1 MKVFKDVME
10 ISTVV
15 IEQLN
20 QIQSTKIAKTIN
32 EKKIYK

>member
-20 QIQSTKIAKTIN
+20 QIELTKIVKTIN
-32 EKKIYK
+32 DTK